1 MDKNIF
7 IKKYNP
13 DIKEKF
19 SSKSQEKIINIEYK
33 KEIWKGITGN
43 NFNIDIKSGDDFKI
57 KFEKPDLNQITS
69 KLQNEY
75 SSRQKE
81 IEQIQEKNQK
91 IKNAALQ
98 SLMKIETDL
107 GISTKN
113 TTSKT
118 HDELKQ
124 IQIHENDLL
133 KEEKQKF
140 NELLKN
146 LESII

>member
-19 SSKSQEKIINIEYK
+19 SSRSKEKTINIDYK
-33 KEIWKGITGN
+33 KDIWKGITGN
-43 NFNIDIKSGDDFKI
+43 HFNIDIKSADDLKI
-57 KFEKPDLNQITS
+57 QFEKPNLNEITS
-69 KLQNEY
+69 KLQSEY

-81 IEQIQEKNQK
+81 NEQIEEKNKK

-98 SLMKIETDL
+98 SLMKIELDL
-107 GISTKN
+107 GLTPNVSN
-113 TTSKT
+113 NKT
-118 HDELKQ
+118 HEELKQ
-124 IQIHENDLL
+124 IQIHDNDILR
-133 KEEKQKF
+133 EEKEKF
-140 NELLKN
+140 NDLLKN

>member
-19 SSKSQEKIINIEYK
+19 SSRSKEKTINIDYK
-33 KEIWKGITGN
+33 KDIWKGITGN
-43 NFNIDIKSGDDFKI
+43 HFNIDIKSADDLKI
-57 KFEKPDLNQITS
+57 QFEKPNLNEITS
-69 KLQNEY
+69 KLQSEY

-81 IEQIQEKNQK
+81 NEQIEKKNKK

-98 SLMKIETDL
+98 SLMKIELDL
-107 GISTKN
+107 GLTPNVSN
-113 TTSKT
+113 NKT
-118 HDELKQ
+118 HEELKQ
-124 IQIHENDLL
+124 IQIHDNDILR
-133 KEEKQKF
+133 EEKEKF
-140 NELLKN
+140 NDLLKN